1 MAEVKTQKT
10 KASVSAL
17 LNAIEDDQVRKDC
30 KTVSALMQKATRAK
44 RAMWASSIVGFGSIH
59 LIAVAALVAGLP
71 AFGAAS
77 VAAQTA
83 DGLDAAIG
91 GFVVAFNNLDMP
103 KFLACFA
110 EDATVFHP
118 PSPPPRTFPTRI
130 QGRREIERTFQVV
143 FDQIRERS
151 GRATPPYMDL
161 QPEDLLIQR
170 FDGMA
175 VVTFHLGTPAER
187 ARRTLVF
194 RRAGEGWTIVHLH
207 ASIFGAAQ
215 R

>member
-1 MAEVKTQKT
+1 M
-10 KASVSAL
+10 
-17 LNAIEDDQVRKDC
+17 R
-30 KTVSALMQKATRAK
+30 
-44 RAMWASSIVGFGSIH
+44 SIH
-59 LIAVAALVAGLP
+59 RVIAVAALVGLP
-71 AFGAAS
+71 TFGATSAT
-77 VAAQTA
+77 AQTA
-83 DGLDAAIG
+83 DGLDAAIS

-143 FDQIRERS
+143 FDQIRQRS
-151 GRATPPYMDL
+151 GRATPPYMNL

-170 FDGMA
+170 FDSMA

-207 ASIFGAAQ
+207 ASIFDAAQ